1 MVLAVQQQYDGSVL
15 MQKQYLRPMVIL
27 VIIQFLVMV
36 GFGIVIPILPFLIE
50 ELGGGAFSL
59 GLFMSAYSI
68 MQFFFAPFWGRLSD
82 RIGRRPVL
90 LIGLSGYGITFFLY
104 GMAGNLPLL
113 IAFRALSG
121 VVSSATLPTAMAYMA
136 DITEGADR
144 SKSMGMLGAAMGLGM
159 VFGPALGGFLGHY
172 SFTLPFYFAGTLA
185 LLVLPFAWK
194 LLPETLKEPNLES
207 KPKVRLHPG
216 VIRDPLFPLFIFNFV
231 LSFTMAM
238 FESTFTL
245 FAAERVGFGPQEM
258 GIVFMIIGIT
268 GVIVQGMLIG
278 KVVRRFG
285 DAKPA
290 KVGALLCA
298 VAFLWLLWAP
308 NAILLVLGT
317 VVFMIGNSFMV
328 PTGSSLVS
336 KNSHTGQ
343 GASLGVF
350 QSFGSLG
357 RIAGPL
363 VGGGIY
369 GLSMNTPYVIGA
381 ATLVLCLIFFG
392 TKIQDR
398 KAGEPGTPA

>member
-1 MVLAVQQQYDGSVL
+1 
-15 MQKQYLRPMVIL
+15 MQKEYIRPMIIL
-27 VIIQFLVMV
+27 VVIQFLVMV

-90 LIGLSGYGITFFLY
+90 LIGLSGYGITFYLFGL
-104 GMAGNLPLL
+104 AGNLPLL

-121 VVSSATLPTAMAYMA
+121 MVSSATLPTAMAYMA

-159 VFGPALGGFLGHY
+159 VFGPALGGWLGDY

-194 LLPETLKEPNLES
+194 LLPETLKKPNMEP
-207 KPKVRLHPG
+207 KKRVRLSFD
-216 VIRDPLFPLFIFNFV
+216 VIQDPLFPLFIFGFV

-245 FAAERVGFGPQEM
+245 FAAQRVGFGPKEM
-258 GIVFMIIGIT
+258 GLVFMIIGIA

-278 KVVRRFG
+278 KVVKRFG

-290 KVGALLCA
+290 KFGALLCA
-298 VAFLWLLWAP
+298 IAFLWMLWAP

-317 VVFMIGNSFMV
+317 MLFMIGNSLMT
-328 PTGSSLVS
+328 PTSSSLVTQ
-336 KNSHTGQ
+336 NSSNRQ

-350 QSFGSLG
+350 QAFGSLG
-357 RIAGPL
+357 RIFGPL

-369 GLSMNTPYVIGA
+369 ELSMNTPYIIGMVA
-381 ATLVLCLIFFG
+381 LILCLIIFG
-392 TKIQDR
+392 SKIND
-398 KAGEPGTPA
+398 KKSDLAEI